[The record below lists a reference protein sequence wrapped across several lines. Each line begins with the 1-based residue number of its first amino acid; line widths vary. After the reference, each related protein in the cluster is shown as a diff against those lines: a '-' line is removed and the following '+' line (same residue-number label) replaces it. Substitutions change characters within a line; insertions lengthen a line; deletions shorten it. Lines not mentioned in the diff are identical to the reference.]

1 MNRHDVVGM
10 VTSEKAPWEL
20 QEVEV
25 KGATQKW
32 FVNGPQSLRQL
43 YEDNLSDEP
52 FYAYEDECYT
62 FQEVYRMAASLAQ
75 QLQSRYGVK
84 HGDRVAIAMR
94 NYPEWPIAL
103 EAITSIGAIAV
114 AINAWWQPEEIDYAF
129 KLTGV
134 TVVIAD
140 QERIERISHI
150 APASTPHIIAVRAAP
165 SDSTTPIDTLTSSN
179 DPMPSVGIHP
189 DDDAVI
195 LFTSGSTGHPK
206 GSVSTHRN
214 ILAALLSWEVDFVT
228 HFIMENGEFDQEKIG
243 SAAKSQSTA
252 LLAMPLFHVNGLHA
266 VLLSAFRTQRKIV
279 SMYKWDAATAADIID
294 NEGISTF
301 VGTPAMTGDLVEYAK
316 RSHRNLE
323 SLRSTGGGGSAR
335 ATSQVKDIGQ
345 SLKNAAPFT
354 GWGMT
359 ETNSIGTGIYGADYL
374 KNPNSSGMCSAV
386 LEVSTID
393 EQGNFLPPGDR
404 GELVVRGTS
413 VIHGY
418 WNQPQANKE
427 SFVGEWFRTGD
438 VAYINDG
445 HLYVVDRIKQ
455 LIIRGGENIG
465 CGEVED
471 ALLDHPDVIEAS
483 VYGVPDE
490 RLGETVAAT
499 LYISADAKNVAIS
512 DYLQSKLAKF
522 KVPEYLKLCT
532 EQLPRIA
539 SGKID
544 KRRLRQE
551 HIGDLGL
558 PFDSHQ

>member
-150 APASTPHIIAVRAAP
+150 APESTPHIIAVRAAP

-345 SLKNAAPFT
+345 ALKNAAPFT

-558 PFDSHQ
+558 PFDGHQ

>member
-150 APASTPHIIAVRAAP
+150 APESTPHIIAVRAAP

-354 GWGMT
+354 GWGMA

-499 LYISADAKNVAIS
+499 LYISADAKNVATS
-512 DYLQSKLAKF
+512 DYLQSKPAKF

>member
-1 MNRHDVVGM
+1 VRKEIGPIATPDVIQW
-10 VTSEKAPWEL
+10 APGLPKTRSGKIMRRILRKIAE
-20 QEVEV
+20 
-25 KGATQKW
+25 
-32 FVNGPQSLRQL
+32 NG
-43 YEDNLSDEP
+43 
-52 FYAYEDECYT
+52 YT

-150 APASTPHIIAVRAAP
+150 APESTPHIIAVRAAP

>member
-150 APASTPHIIAVRAAP
+150 APESTPHIIAVRAAP

-413 VIHGY
+413 VIYGY

>member
-150 APASTPHIIAVRAAP
+150 APESTPHIIAVRAAP

-301 VGTPAMTGDLVEYAK
+301 VGTTAMTGDLVEYAK
-316 RSHRNLE
+316 RLHRNLE

>member
-150 APASTPHIIAVRAAP
+150 APESTPHIIAVRAAP

-393 EQGNFLPPGDR
+393 EQGNFLPPRDR

>member
-150 APASTPHIIAVRAAP
+150 APESTPHIIAVRAAP

>member
-150 APASTPHIIAVRAAP
+150 APESTPHIIAVRAAP

-465 CGEVED
+465 YGEVED

>member
-150 APASTPHIIAVRAAP
+150 APESTPHIIAVRAAP

-252 LLAMPLFHVNGLHA
+252 LLAMPLFHVDGLHA

-393 EQGNFLPPGDR
+393 EQRNFLPPGDR

>member
-150 APASTPHIIAVRAAP
+150 APESTPHIIAVRAAP

-471 ALLDHPDVIEAS
+471 ALLDHLDVIEAS

>member
-150 APASTPHIIAVRAAP
+150 APESTPHIIAVRAAP

-386 LEVSTID
+386 LAVSTID

>member
-150 APASTPHIIAVRAAP
+150 APESTPHIIAVRAAP

-195 LFTSGSTGHPK
+195 LFTSGSTGHPE

>member
-25 KGATQKW
+25 TGASQKW

-62 FQEVYRMAASLAQ
+62 FHEIYRMAASLAQ

-114 AINAWWQPEEIDYAF
+114 AINAWWLPEEIDYAF

-150 APASTPHIIAVRAAP
+150 APESTPDIIAVRAAP
-165 SDSTTPIDTLTSSN
+165 SDSTTPIETLTSSN

-189 DDDAVI
+189 DDNAVI

-228 HFIMENGEFDQEKIG
+228 QFIMENGEFDQEKIG

-266 VLLSAFRTQRKIV
+266 VLLAAFRMQRKII

-294 NEGISTF
+294 KEGISIF

-374 KNPNSSGMCSAV
+374 KNPKSSGMCSAV
-386 LEVSTID
+386 LEISTID
-393 EQGNFLPPGDR
+393 EQGSFLPPGDR

>member
-1 MNRHDVVGM
+1 M
-10 VTSEKAPWEL
+10 TSEKAPWEL

-150 APASTPHIIAVRAAP
+150 APESTPHIIAVRAAP

-266 VLLSAFRTQRKIV
+266 VLLSAFRTQRKIGSV
-279 SMYKWDAATAADIID
+279 YKWDAATAADIID

-483 VYGVPDE
+483 VYGAPDE

>member
-25 KGATQKW
+25 TGASQKW

-150 APASTPHIIAVRAAP
+150 APESTPHIIAVRAAP

>member
-150 APASTPHIIAVRAAP
+150 APESTPHIIAVRAAP

-393 EQGNFLPPGDR
+393 EQGSFLPPGDR

>member
-150 APASTPHIIAVRAAP
+150 APESTPHIIAVRAAP

-301 VGTPAMTGDLVEYAK
+301 VGTPAMAGDLVEYAK

>member
-32 FVNGPQSLRQL
+32 FVNGPQSHRQL

-150 APASTPHIIAVRAAP
+150 APESTPHIIAVRAAP

>member
-150 APASTPHIIAVRAAP
+150 APESTPHIIAVRAAP

-252 LLAMPLFHVNGLHA
+252 LLAMPLFHVDGLHA

-427 SFVGEWFRTGD
+427 SFVGAWFRTGD

>member
-150 APASTPHIIAVRAAP
+150 APESTPHIIAVRAAP

-544 KRRLRQE
+544 KRRLQ
-551 HIGDLGL
+551 IGRA
-558 PFDSHQ
+558 HV

>member
-150 APASTPHIIAVRAAP
+150 APESTPHIIAVRAAP

-252 LLAMPLFHVNGLHA
+252 LLAMPLFHVDGLHA

-393 EQGNFLPPGDR
+393 EQGSFLPPGDR

-532 EQLPRIA
+532 EQLRVITESGVQA
-539 SGKID
+539 S
-544 KRRLRQE
+544 
-551 HIGDLGL
+551 
-558 PFDSHQ
+558 

>member
-150 APASTPHIIAVRAAP
+150 APESTPHIIAVRAAP

-195 LFTSGSTGHPK
+195 LFTTGSTGHPK

-483 VYGVPDE
+483 VYGVSDE

>member
-114 AINAWWQPEEIDYAF
+114 AFNAWWQPEEIDYAF

-150 APASTPHIIAVRAAP
+150 APESTPHIIAVRAAP

>member
-150 APASTPHIIAVRAAP
+150 APESTPHIIAVRAAP

-252 LLAMPLFHVNGLHA
+252 LLAMPLFHVDGLHA

-512 DYLQSKLAKF
+512 DYPQSKLAKF

>member
-150 APASTPHIIAVRAAP
+150 APESTPHIIAVRAAP

-214 ILAALLSWEVDFVT
+214 ILAALLSWEIDFVT

>member
-150 APASTPHIIAVRAAP
+150 APESTPHIIAVRAAP

-252 LLAMPLFHVNGLHA
+252 LLAMPLFHVDGLHA

>member
-1 MNRHDVVGM
+1 
-10 VTSEKAPWEL
+10 
-20 QEVEV
+20 
-25 KGATQKW
+25 
-32 FVNGPQSLRQL
+32 
-43 YEDNLSDEP
+43 
-52 FYAYEDECYT
+52 
-62 FQEVYRMAASLAQ
+62 MAASLAQ

-150 APASTPHIIAVRAAP
+150 APESTPHIIAVRAAP

-252 LLAMPLFHVNGLHA
+252 ILAMPLFHVNGLHA

>member
-1 MNRHDVVGM
+1 M

-150 APASTPHIIAVRAAP
+150 APESTPHIIAVRAAP

>member
-150 APASTPHIIAVRAAP
+150 APESTPHIIAVRAAP

-374 KNPNSSGMCSAV
+374 KNPNSSGMCPAV

>member
-150 APASTPHIIAVRAAP
+150 APESTPHIIAVRAAP

-301 VGTPAMTGDLVEYAK
+301 VGSPAMTGDLVEYAK

>member
-32 FVNGPQSLRQL
+32 FVNGPRSLRQL

-150 APASTPHIIAVRAAP
+150 APESTPHIIAVRAAP

>member
-150 APASTPHIIAVRAAP
+150 APESTPHIIAVRAAP

-359 ETNSIGTGIYGADYL
+359 ETNSIGTGVYGADYL

>member
-150 APASTPHIIAVRAAP
+150 APVSTPHIIAVRAAS

>member
-150 APASTPHIIAVRAAP
+150 APESTPHIIAVRAAP

-359 ETNSIGTGIYGADYL
+359 ETNPIGTGIYGADYL

>member
-62 FQEVYRMAASLAQ
+62 FQEVNRMAASLAQ

-150 APASTPHIIAVRAAP
+150 APESTPHIIAVRAAP